1 MTKVNSTPGHW
12 EEVWEAGAAVSPTMY
27 VFHLSP
33 QEPAQEPAMSNTH
46 SPLMNPGASHSKQ
59 ASRRRKTGFQAARSN
74 ARMQVFTCWWSQVGD
89 FFFLVNLTPKEGW
102 GKDKTHIHTQKG
114 TSLKFFPVTA
124 I

>member
-12 EEVWEAGAAVSPTMY
+12 EEGWEAGAAVSPTTY

-59 ASRRRKTGFQAARSN
+59 ASRRRKTGFQAARGN
-74 ARMQVFTCWWSQVGD
+74 TRMQVFTCW
-89 FFFLVNLTPKEGW
+89 
-102 GKDKTHIHTQKG
+102 
-114 TSLKFFPVTA
+114 
-124 I
+124 